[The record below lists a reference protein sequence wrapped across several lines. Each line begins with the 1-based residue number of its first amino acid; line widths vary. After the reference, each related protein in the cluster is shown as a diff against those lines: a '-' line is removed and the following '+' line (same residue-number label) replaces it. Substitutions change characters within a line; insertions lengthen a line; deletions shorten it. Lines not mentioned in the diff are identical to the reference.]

1 MFEIILF
8 LSALLNLTL
17 IAMLLTDRPASP
29 LTGIAWHETTRR
41 TVINAQFRRLPECG
55 VGYLIENERN

>member
-8 LSALLNLTL
+8 LSASMNLTL

-29 LTGIAWHETTRR
+29 LADIAWHETTRR
-41 TVINAQFRRLPECG
+41 TVINAKFRRLPECG
-55 VGYLIENERN
+55 VGYLLTDERN

>member
-8 LSALLNLTL
+8 LSASMNLCL
-17 IAMLLTDRPASP
+17 IVMLLTDRPASP
-29 LTGIAWHETTRR
+29 LTNIAWHETARHN
-41 TVINAQFRRLPECG
+41 VINAQFRRLPECG